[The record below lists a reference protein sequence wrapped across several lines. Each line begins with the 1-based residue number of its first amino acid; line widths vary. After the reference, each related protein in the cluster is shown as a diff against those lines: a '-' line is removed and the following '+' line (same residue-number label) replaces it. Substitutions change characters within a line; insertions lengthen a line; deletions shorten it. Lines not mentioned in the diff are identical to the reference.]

1 MFGTV
6 EVNATF
12 YRLPAARTVE
22 RWAERAPTGFCFAV
36 EASRW
41 EGFAV
46 ENARRLLELLED

>member
-1 MFGTV
+1 VFGTV